1 MARKYYTI
9 YDNTNDEIVAFGS
22 AIECMKKMGIK
33 DIEQF
38 YSFVSKTRSGLR
50 KRYTVVVDAD
60 DELPVGDSTLKK

>member
-9 YDNTNDEIVAFGS
+9 YDNTNDEVVAFGS
-22 AIECMKKMGIK
+22 AVDCMKKLNIK

-50 KRYTVVVDAD
+50 KRYTVVAEDED
-60 DELPVGDSTLKK
+60 DVSETNN

>member
-9 YDNTNDEIVAFGS
+9 YDNTNDEVVAFGS
-22 AIECMKKMGIK
+22 AVDCMKKLGIK

-50 KRYTVVVDAD
+50 KRYTVVAENED
-60 DELPVGDSTLKK
+60 DVSETSN